1 MGGRGSSSATN
12 GVSSSLKNFSK
23 ATEQFN
29 PASVQQPTIQ
39 EVLKGN
45 ITPKGGV
52 AYSDFKKMSD
62 DEKADVIV
70 MAQMVKPPIFLDD
83 SGMQRF
89 AYFTGMSDKP
99 QIVSD
104 SQLDKMSG
112 TSLYRT
118 VNNSYNSRTDIGYTA
133 KDIYKQIAKG
143 DYTMYSDSG
152 GSAHGKAIYFADSVG
167 SSAVYSNGRNSIMM
181 RAKISPNAKTISE
194 SALDKMYRNEVNKG
208 TKLAKAVQQTSDRNS
223 SRNLFALAK
232 GYDVITPSGGSGY
245 NMVLNRGGL
254 VMSDKTKSV
263 SYSTNTW

>member
-1 MGGRGSSSATN
+1 MGGRGSSSSAN

-39 EVLKGN
+39 DVLKGN

-89 AYFTGMSDKP
+89 AYFTGMNDKP

-118 VNNSYNSRTDIGYTA
+118 VNNSYNSITDIGYTA
-133 KDIYKQIAKG
+133 KDIHKQIAKG

-167 SSAVYSNGRNSIMM
+167 FFTRAIEVGGPTGTDNIICEASNCIYYKNSQCNADIVNINSHFSSCETFKCR
-181 RAKISPNAKTISE
+181 
-194 SALDKMYRNEVNKG
+194 
-208 TKLAKAVQQTSDRNS
+208 
-223 SRNLFALAK
+223 
-232 GYDVITPSGGSGY
+232 
-245 NMVLNRGGL
+245 
-254 VMSDKTKSV
+254 
-263 SYSTNTW
+263 